1 MQCALYDAGRC
12 RSCQWITQP
21 IPEQL
26 SAKTADLKN
35 LLADFPVEEWCAP
48 VSGPEQ
54 GFRNKAKMVVSGSVE
69 KPLLGMLHRDGTPE
83 DLCDCPLY
91 PASFAPVFAALK
103 PFIARAGLTPYNVA
117 RKRGELKYILLT
129 ESQSDGGMMLRFV
142 LRSETKLAQLRKA
155 LPWLQEQLPQLK
167 VITVNIQPV
176 HMAIME
182 GETEIYLT
190 EQQALAERF
199 NDVPLWIRPQ
209 SFFQTNPAVA
219 SQLYAT
225 ARDWVRQLPV
235 KHMWDLFCGVG
246 GFGLHCATPDM
257 QLTGIEIASEAIAC
271 AKQSAAELGLTRL
284 QFQALDSTQFATA
297 QGEVPELVLVNPPR
311 RGIGKP
317 LCDYLSGFGLH
328 CATPDMQL
336 TGIEIASEAIACAK
350 QSAAELGLTRLQ
362 FQALDSTQFATAQGE
377 VPELVLVNPP
387 RRGIGKPLCDYL
399 STMAPRFIIYS
410 SCNAQ
415 TMAKDIRELPGYRIE
430 RVQLFDMFPHT
441 AHYEVM
447 TLLVK
452 Q

>member
-1 MQCALYDAGRC
+1 M
-12 RSCQWITQP
+12 
-21 IPEQL
+21 
-26 SAKTADLKN
+26 
-35 LLADFPVEEWCAP
+35 
-48 VSGPEQ
+48 SGPEQ

-69 KPLLGMLHRDGTPE
+69 NHCSVCCIEMVHRKTFVTARFIQPH
-83 DLCDCPLY
+83 LR
-91 PASFAPVFAALK
+91 
-103 PFIARAGLTPYNVA
+103 PFCGAKTVIARAGLTPYNVA

-142 LRSETKLAQLRKA
+142 LRSDTKLAQLRKA

-257 QLTGIEIASEAIAC
+257 QLTGIEIAPEAIAC

-297 QGEVPELVLVNPPR
+297 QGKCRSWCWLTRRAAASVNRCVIISQRWHRVL
-311 RGIGKP
+311 
-317 LCDYLSGFGLH
+317 LS
-328 CATPDMQL
+328 TPAVTPKL
-336 TGIEIASEAIACAK
+336 WRKISANCPAIASN
-350 QSAAELGLTRLQ
+350 G
-362 FQALDSTQFATAQGE
+362 
-377 VPELVLVNPP
+377 
-387 RRGIGKPLCDYL
+387 
-399 STMAPRFIIYS
+399 YS
-410 SCNAQ
+410 
-415 TMAKDIRELPGYRIE
+415 
-430 RVQLFDMFPHT
+430 F
-441 AHYEVM
+441 
-447 TLLVK
+447 
-452 Q
+452 

>member
-26 SAKTADLKN
+26 SAKTVDLKN

-69 KPLLGMLHRDGTPE
+69 KPLLGMLNRDGTPE

-142 LRSETKLAQLRKA
+142 LRSDTKLAQLRKA

-225 ARDWVRQLPV
+225 ARDWVRQLPI

-257 QLTGIEIASEAIAC
+257 QLTGIEIAPEAIAC

-297 QGEVPELVLVNPPR
+297 QGKCR
-311 RGIGKP
+311 SW
-317 LCDYLSGFGLH
+317 CW
-328 CATPDMQL
+328 
-336 TGIEIASEAIACAK
+336 
-350 QSAAELGLTRLQ
+350 LTRRAAASVNRCVIISQ
-362 FQALDSTQFATAQGE
+362 RWHR
-377 VPELVLVNPP
+377 VL
-387 RRGIGKPLCDYL
+387 L
-399 STMAPRFIIYS
+399 STPAVTPKPWRKISANCLGFASNGYSFLICSRTPR
-410 SCNAQ
+410 
-415 TMAKDIRELPGYRIE
+415 TMKC
-430 RVQLFDMFPHT
+430 
-441 AHYEVM
+441 
-447 TLLVK
+447 
-452 Q
+452 